1 LTKQSFLRGTLIL
14 VGAGFVTKVLGF
26 VYRIVLSRIIGD
38 EGMGL
43 FQMAYP
49 ILLFA
54 ITLTT
59 AGLPV
64 AISKLVSEA
73 EATGDER
80 RIRNLLI
87 VSTVIVTVTGLLFTA
102 LTILLAP
109 VIANTLLTDERAVYP
124 LLGIAPI
131 IPIVAVAS
139 IFRGY
144 FQGRQRMGP
153 YAFSQIVEQIIR
165 IFTVLI
171 LAHVLLPYGVEYAS
185 AGAMAGIICGEFA
198 GLMMLIRSYRKDPK
212 RPVLKLRGRIAR
224 ERAALL
230 RRFES
235 TLHPLLRISVPVTA
249 SRLFGSLAYAVE
261 PIVVSQSLALAGIGT
276 ATATAL
282 YGQLEGMAFPLIA
295 FPSFITYALSVSLVP
310 AVS

>member
-1 LTKQSFLRGTLIL
+1 MTKQSFLRGTLIL

-80 RIRNLLI
+80 KDRNLLI

-124 LLGIAPI
+124 LLGLRRSFRSSPS
-131 IPIVAVAS
+131 PPS
-139 IFRGY
+139 FEDIFREGSAWAPTP
-144 FQGRQRMGP
+144 FPRSSNRSS
-153 YAFSQIVEQIIR
+153 AFSR
-165 IFTVLI
+165 
-171 LAHVLLPYGVEYAS
+171 
-185 AGAMAGIICGEFA
+185 C
-198 GLMMLIRSYRKDPK
+198 
-212 RPVLKLRGRIAR
+212 
-224 ERAALL
+224 
-230 RRFES
+230 
-235 TLHPLLRISVPVTA
+235 
-249 SRLFGSLAYAVE
+249 
-261 PIVVSQSLALAGIGT
+261 
-276 ATATAL
+276 
-282 YGQLEGMAFPLIA
+282 
-295 FPSFITYALSVSLVP
+295 
-310 AVS
+310 

>member
-1 LTKQSFLRGTLIL
+1 SHQRGEGGHRLVSGTNITGKKERPLTKQSFLRGTLIL

-87 VSTVIVTVTGLLFTA
+87 VSTVIVTGLLFTA

-171 LAHVLLPYGVEYAS
+171 LAQVLL
-185 AGAMAGIICGEFA
+185 
-198 GLMMLIRSYRKDPK
+198 
-212 RPVLKLRGRIAR
+212 
-224 ERAALL
+224 
-230 RRFES
+230 
-235 TLHPLLRISVPVTA
+235 
-249 SRLFGSLAYAVE
+249 
-261 PIVVSQSLALAGIGT
+261 
-276 ATATAL
+276 
-282 YGQLEGMAFPLIA
+282 
-295 FPSFITYALSVSLVP
+295 
-310 AVS
+310 

>member
-1 LTKQSFLRGTLIL
+1 MTKQSFLRGTLIL

-87 VSTVIVTVTGLLFTA
+87 VSTVIVTITGFLFTA

-109 VIANTLLTDERAVYP
+109 VIANTLLTDDRAVYP
-124 LLGIAPI
+124 LLGIAP
-131 IPIVAVAS
+131 
-139 IFRGY
+139 
-144 FQGRQRMGP
+144 
-153 YAFSQIVEQIIR
+153 
-165 IFTVLI
+165 
-171 LAHVLLPYGVEYAS
+171 
-185 AGAMAGIICGEFA
+185 
-198 GLMMLIRSYRKDPK
+198 
-212 RPVLKLRGRIAR
+212 
-224 ERAALL
+224 
-230 RRFES
+230 
-235 TLHPLLRISVPVTA
+235 
-249 SRLFGSLAYAVE
+249 
-261 PIVVSQSLALAGIGT
+261 
-276 ATATAL
+276 
-282 YGQLEGMAFPLIA
+282 
-295 FPSFITYALSVSLVP
+295 
-310 AVS
+310 

>member
-1 LTKQSFLRGTLIL
+1 MTKQSFLRGTLIL

-87 VSTVIVTVTGLLFTA
+87 VSTVIVTITGFLFTA

-124 LLGIAPI
+124 LWELHRSSRSSPSPPSFEG
-131 IPIVAVAS
+131 
-139 IFRGY
+139 IFREG
-144 FQGRQRMGP
+144 
-153 YAFSQIVEQIIR
+153 
-165 IFTVLI
+165 
-171 LAHVLLPYGVEYAS
+171 S
-185 AGAMAGIICGEFA
+185 A
-198 GLMMLIRSYRKDPK
+198 
-212 RPVLKLRGRIAR
+212 
-224 ERAALL
+224 
-230 RRFES
+230 
-235 TLHPLLRISVPVTA
+235 
-249 SRLFGSLAYAVE
+249 
-261 PIVVSQSLALAGIGT
+261 
-276 ATATAL
+276 
-282 YGQLEGMAFPLIA
+282 
-295 FPSFITYALSVSLVP
+295 
-310 AVS
+310 